1 MLGHKTSLSKF
12 LKTEIISSIF
22 SNHNAMR
29 PGINYKEKKSKNHKR
44 VEAKQ
49 YATKQPM
56 DHFRNQTGNQKIPGD
71 K

>member
-1 MLGHKTSLSKF
+1 
-12 LKTEIISSIF
+12 
-22 SNHNAMR
+22 MR